1 MDASLEFEGKNIEIA
16 IKNACDELNIP
27 KEELKH
33 EVITRGSTG
42 IFGLIGVKKAKI
54 RVLMNHKTRTENK
67 FKSFKED
74 GGEER
79 YKTEKKKEATPKTDA
94 WAGYEKSDGSGE
106 TPAEIGKEVLTNIT
120 KYISANATIDIEEGY
135 YQVRFNIRGE
145 DAGILIGKR
154 GQTLEAIQY
163 ITEKII
169 NKRSE
174 RRIRVEV
181 DVEGYMETKREN
193 LIRLAE
199 RLAEKAKSTGR
210 PSILG
215 QMNAHDRRI
224 VHLALKDDND
234 VRTQSMG
241 DGYLRKL
248 VIYPR
253 KDNYRRRSYR

>member
-1 MDASLEFEGKNIEIA
+1 MTASLEFEGKNVKKA
-16 IKNACDELNIP
+16 IKSACATLNIP
-27 KEELKH
+27 EEELKH
-33 EVITRGSTG
+33 EVITKGSTG
-42 IFGLIGVKKAKI
+42 IFGLVGTKKAKI
-54 RVLMNHKTRTENK
+54 RVFMNNK
-67 FKSFKED
+67 EPEKKEFKGIEREEEKRGFKKRE
-74 GGEER
+74 EER
-79 YKTEKKKEATPKTDA
+79 AKQPPRQYGAGKKDE
-94 WAGYEKSDGSGE
+94 EGE
-106 TPAEIGKEVLTNIT
+106 SPSEIGNEVLSTIT
-120 KYISANATIDIEEGY
+120 KYISANATIEIEEGY

-241 DGYLRKL
+241 DGFLRKL

>member
-1 MDASLEFEGKNIEIA
+1 MTDSLEFEGKKVEIA
-16 IKNACDELNIP
+16 VKNACDALNIAEEELNY
-27 KEELKH
+27 

-42 IFGLIGVKKAKI
+42 IFGLVGVKSAKI
-54 RVLMNHKTRTENK
+54 RVVMNHKEPEEK
-67 FKSFKED
+67 EYKS
-74 GGEER
+74 
-79 YKTEKKKEATPKTDA
+79 TDA
-94 WAGYEKSDGSGE
+94 DDERKSIEKGERKETQPAYKAESKPRDGEGE
-106 TPAEIGKEVLTNIT
+106 TPAQIGKEVLTNIT
-120 KYISANATIDIEEGY
+120 KYISADSNLEIEEGY

-224 VHLALKDDND
+224 VHLALKDDNN

-248 VIYPR
+248 VIYPK